1 MRKYTKKKCASYTL
15 LVPSRTA
22 NDRILFFAYEY
33 GEKEPKNAKKELHF
47 FFACGEKKCGTKG
60 RRCGE
65 PHIDSSTWCGI
76 LATKVRQRTAARPM
90 IRTPEYNPAAA
101 FETNEEYN

>member
-1 MRKYTKKKCASYTL
+1 MCVLHTSLYPLVLRMTEFCFLPTSTAKRNPKMRKRSF
-15 LVPSRTA
+15 
-22 NDRILFFAYEY
+22 I
-33 GEKEPKNAKKELHF
+33 F